1 MLTMMLPSALL
12 RLRPPSP
19 TLTDPMPLARLSL
32 LALFVSCMSFSCIS
46 CAQAQ
51 DATAPEDS
59 PGEQIV
65 DVHGTRDPDLQPY
78 RTMLKGLDAFAD
90 HQRLAPAAPLRF
102 KLLAATPA
110 ISMTGATL
118 RLEADNLSIAI
129 PLANDGTFALARD
142 KTAFDANADLVSNKK
157 RSTVRWRPSIVTPGL
172 PANVRRLGDLRLECE
187 VRWAVEQDALPFMR
201 RNLFKL
207 AGGPCHSAMISV
219 PYPAGRTLTGV
230 LLRSGERSAR
240 LPLSE
245 DRNRYTP
252 PLHDSSWNDD
262 TLLTFSY
269 ADEEH
274 AAAAPHKTM

>member
-1 MLTMMLPSALL
+1 
-12 RLRPPSP
+12 
-19 TLTDPMPLARLSL
+19 MPLARLPL
-32 LALFVSCMSFSCIS
+32 LALLVSCLS

-51 DATAPEDS
+51 DAGTPGDS
-59 PGEQIV
+59 PAEQIV
-65 DVHGTRDPDLQPY
+65 DVRGTRDPDLQPY
-78 RTMLKGLDAFAD
+78 RTMLKGLDAFAEN
-90 HQRLAPAAPLRF
+90 QRLAPAAPLRF

-129 PLANDGTFALARD
+129 PLANDGTFSLARD

-230 LLRSGERSAR
+230 LLHSGERSAR
-240 LPLSE
+240 LPLSK

-274 AAAAPHKTM
+274 AAAAPHQTM

>member
-1 MLTMMLPSALL
+1 
-12 RLRPPSP
+12 
-19 TLTDPMPLARLSL
+19 MPFARLPL
-32 LALFVSCMSFSCIS
+32 LALFVSCMSFSCIL

-51 DATAPEDS
+51 DASAPEDS

-219 PYPAGRTLTGV
+219 PYPAGRTLSGV

-274 AAAAPHKTM
+274 AATAPHKTM